1 MTKIRA
7 QACIMEN
14 NIWSF
19 HKARRIPKPNINST
33 PSIFPR
39 KHTDLSPEITSDKYL
54 GRTLHR
60 GTPRHTPLRECGG
73 PERRSLL
80 AARQLTIHGGKKQ
93 ARRHQIRSPVGAR
106 QHHAGTRPL
115 KRTADLVTEIGA
127 GNLRG
132 VGEKSRWNRTTNWWR
147 RRVARARAR
156 GPHQR
161 WAALPGPRAS
171 RRPAATCHADGHE
184 DEAPGRAD
192 RGGPASG
199 GGVGRTGTR

>member
-19 HKARRIPKPNINST
+19 HKALDRARESRPQTQRKSQS
-33 PSIFPR
+33 SIFQENTQTCHLKSRSIVARHVTPHSASAAFLR
-39 KHTDLSPEITSDKYL
+39 GARCSPTHD
-54 GRTLHR
+54 
-60 GTPRHTPLRECGG
+60 PW
-73 PERRSLL
+73 
-80 AARQLTIHGGKKQ
+80 RQKASKDAIKSP
-93 ARRHQIRSPVGAR
+93 ARSPVGAR

-132 VGEKSRWNRTTNWWR
+132 VGEKSRRNGTTNWWR

-156 GPHQR
+156 GSHQR
-161 WAALPGPRAS
+161 WAALPGRGVPRARARRDAR
-171 RRPAATCHADGHE
+171 RRPATR
-184 DEAPGRAD
+184 GR
-192 RGGPASG
+192 
-199 GGVGRTGTR
+199 GRPQP